1 MDGVTAGGGSAGG
14 LSATGTGAGGV
25 STAAGGSGG
34 SGGRIALEA
43 GESGACS
50 GMACVTGALGTGAR
64 SCTATRL
71 ARCGEASMTVLSQ
84 APAAK
89 VKTRPMAMATDFRF
103 MFLVRASAT
112 PSKPVQSGSAC
123 LMQIA
128 MQVLKLREY
137 KNTNRLAGRR

>member
-1 MDGVTAGGGSAGG
+1 ME
-14 LSATGTGAGGV
+14 
-25 STAAGGSGG
+25 
-34 SGGRIALEA
+34 LEA
-43 GESGACS
+43 AASGACTAIS
-50 GMACVTGALGTGAR
+50 GMAFETGAEGPGAR

-112 PSKPVQSGSAC
+112 PSEPVQSGSAC
-123 LMQIA
+123 LMQKD
-128 MQVLKLREY
+128 MQVLRLREY
-137 KNTNRLAGRR
+137 KQTYRAVLIAPPGNACRFRSGPAAAIPRRRHANQAR